1 MVLVG
6 SQRRVSTEARQ
17 VTACEEERRRLRRDL
32 HDTLG
37 PALAGLS
44 RGLEAARNLLT
55 HDVKEADALLAQLRD
70 LTQDTV
76 VDIRRLAYELR
87 PPELDDLGLLSAI
100 REQAAKHTLL
110 SRAEGSDVHGK
121 SVDFS
126 VETPEHLPPL
136 PAAVEVAAYRITQE
150 AMTNVVRHAQARSC
164 RIRLALDQA
173 SSVLQVQIVDDG
185 VGLPADRRAGVGLAS
200 MRERAAELGGTCVIE
215 PVPSGGT
222 RVVARLPLPASKE
235 SSWTMPAYS

>member
-1 MVLVG
+1 
-6 SQRRVSTEARQ
+6 VS
-17 VTACEEERRRLRRDL
+17 ACEEERRRLRRDL
-32 HDTLG
+32 HDSLG

-55 HDVKEADALLAQLRD
+55 HDVQEADALLAQLKD

-87 PPELDDLGLLSAI
+87 PPELDDLGLLPAV

-110 SRAEGSDVHGK
+110 SRAEGSDVHGE
-121 SVDFS
+121 SVEFS
-126 VETPEHLPPL
+126 VENPEHLPPL
-136 PAAVEVAAYRITQE
+136 PATVEVAAYRITQE
-150 AMTNVVRHAQARSC
+150 AMTNVVRHAQAQSC
-164 RIRLALDQA
+164 RIRLALDET
-173 SSVLQVQIVDDG
+173 SGVLQLQIIDDG

-215 PVPSGGT
+215 PVRSGGT
-222 RVVARLPLPASKE
+222 RVVVHLPLPASKE
-235 SSWTMPAYS
+235 LSWTIPAYS